1 MMEYNKELE
10 DYREKNKEKIH
21 RQLKIGQF
29 EQKGIVYIK
38 PPLSSSLLSQL
49 DKMYPMRGWKQC

>member
-21 RQLKIGQF
+21 RQLKIGQLDL
-29 EQKGIVYIK
+29 KGDC
-38 PPLSSSLLSQL
+38 LH
-49 DKMYPMRGWKQC
+49 